1 MTKEERLTDDEIA
14 LVKQFG
20 QWWNAFCELPQ
31 MHSSDA
37 SDVLFHIHALQRIV
51 MARIAQRA
59 HPEHFPIRLVPP
71 VDRPAPV
78 VGARRQ
84 YDDVG
89 TADSEMDDGE
99 PEPALRP
106 LRVHLDPSAYATPRR
121 PRRSARGD

>member
-1 MTKEERLTDDEIA
+1 MGDETRLTDDEIA
-14 LVKQFG
+14 LVEQFG

-71 VDRPAPV
+71 VDRPTPV

-84 YDDVG
+84 YDDAEAAEPE
-89 TADSEMDDGE
+89 ADDDGE
-99 PEPALRP
+99 PVPRP

-121 PRRSARGD
+121 PRRSARVD